1 MLLLIIGILLT
12 VFSFITRKKYNP
24 IIPMIVVFVIMGF
37 QSNVLSDYQNYL
49 DAYSYMQTNG
59 KMDVRTSEDEP
70 IWAALFW
77 AFSQVFPYW
86 LFILLLAIV
95 QCYVLY
101 LFIKKYC
108 KNKSMWLAV
117 ILFYFTFNMMLLQMY
132 VIRQSFAISFVLL
145 AFLVLDK
152 KRNLF
157 GHFVYCWLHS

>member
-101 LFIKKYC
+101 LFIK
-108 KNKSMWLAV
+108 
-117 ILFYFTFNMMLLQMY
+117 
-132 VIRQSFAISFVLL
+132 
-145 AFLVLDK
+145 
-152 KRNLF
+152 
-157 GHFVYCWLHS
+157 